1 MQEKFCLIEILKSDE
16 PSQLLEIAD
25 TIGILNEHLPELIAL
40 KGIETIDGISHK
52 DNYIHTLQV
61 LKNTCIVS
69 RDPYLRLV
77 ALLHDIGKAPTKK
90 FENGKW
96 SFTNHELVGTY
107 MLKKIFERNDINF
120 IHFDYVEKIIQYHG
134 IIKELTK
141 PEVTDSAIRRMCTD
155 LGYMYNDAILFCKC
169 DSTTSKPW
177 KKELHMNDLSK
188 LKDRA
193 EAILKNDK
201 EKAYRP
207 PIDAH
212 DIMAMFPDKPA
223 GKWLTE
229 AKDIVVFAIKNGIIN
244 ENKEEALNFIKNF
257 INDK

>member
-1 MQEKFCLIEILKSDE
+1 MHEEFNLIEILKSDD
-16 PSQLLEIAD
+16 PVYLLNIAD
-25 TIGILNEHLPELIAL
+25 DINILDIHLPELIAL
-40 KGIETIDGISHK
+40 KGVETIDGVSHK

-61 LKNTCIVS
+61 LKNTCAVS
-69 RDPYLRLV
+69 KDPYLRLV
-77 ALLHDIGKAPTKK
+77 AVLHDIGKAPTKK

-107 MLKKIFERNDINF
+107 MLKKIFERHNLDV
-120 IHFDYVEKIIQYHG
+120 IHFEYVEKIIQYHG

-141 PEVTDSAIRRMCTD
+141 PGVTDSAIRRMCKD

-177 KKELHMNDLSK
+177 KKEMHLEDLSK
-188 LKDRA
+188 LQERA
-193 EAILKNDK
+193 ESILKDDK

-212 DIMAMFPDKPA
+212 DIMAMFPDRSA

-229 AKDIVVFAIKNGIIN
+229 AKGIVVIAIKDGIIN
-244 ENKEEALNFIKNF
+244 DSREEALEYIKNF
-257 INDK
+257 INNK